1 MQRIR
6 LSPSTMNILITGASR
21 GIGKAIALKAS
32 AEGHTLA
39 LVARSADALLGVETS
54 INNNKGTAKSYVCDV
69 TSPQQVASLHQA
81 VISDFGGIDAII
93 NNAGIAPS
101 LKLEETT
108 DTIWRETFDTNVSSA
123 FYIVRAFIGELRN
136 SNDAHIIN
144 IASTAA
150 SEGFAY
156 TAAYTAS
163 KHALLGFSRAIAKEF
178 FRYDI
183 SVATLCPGFVR
194 TSILDASIRNITS
207 KTGKT
212 NEEAERQLGLMNISG
227 NILEPDEIAT
237 AVINLL
243 KLRAVENGQE
253 MTL

>member
-1 MQRIR
+1 
-6 LSPSTMNILITGASR
+6 MNILITGASR
-21 GIGKAIALKAS
+21 GIGKAIALRAS

-39 LVARSADALLGVETS
+39 LVARSADALHELETTIHS
-54 INNNKGTAKSYVCDV
+54 NNGNAKSYVCDI
-69 TSPQQVASLHQA
+69 TSSEQVASLHQA
-81 VISDFGGIDAII
+81 IVKEFGNIDVII

-101 LKLEETT
+101 LKIEETT

-136 SNDAHIIN
+136 SKNAHIIN

-178 FRYDI
+178 FRYGI

-194 TSILDASIRNITS
+194 TSILDASIRNITA

-212 NEEAERQLGLMNISG
+212 GEEAEQQLGAMNISG
-227 NILEPDEIAT
+227 KILEPEEIAI
-237 AVINLL
+237 AVMNALTL
-243 KLRAVENGQE
+243 SADQNGHE
-253 MTL
+253 IIL